1 MGANDFVTRSCSSF
15 GILSSRQDDESES
28 EDDEDSEDWG
38 SDSVDSGSE
47 SEDNEGAASSLAVV
61 FLKK

>member
-1 MGANDFVTRSCSSF
+1 MTRSCSLF
-15 GILSSRQDDESES
+15 GILSSCQDDESES
-28 EDDEDSEDWG
+28 EDDEESEDWG